1 MWWIFLIK
9 SKYPCLY
16 CYLTWGKNQ
25 NKNNICLVIQFY
37 IDSTRSWVRERRFYL
52 LYIHILLNRT
62 LICPCRFSPCIGLY
76 IFLKV
81 KQKRS
86 TYKLCIVAFD
96 SAGFIC
102 TVYDLYLLCSSIGK
116 QKPLVSQVH
125 LHFIQSDSVY

>member
-1 MWWIFLIK
+1 MQGLDKHARSLMRYLLNLHSFFSLFTGIKCPVCAKFIPPEEIECHLVICLTKPRISYNGNFLIFWIFFFWWIFLIK

-62 LICPCRFSPCIGLY
+62 
-76 IFLKV
+76 
-81 KQKRS
+81 
-86 TYKLCIVAFD
+86 
-96 SAGFIC
+96 
-102 TVYDLYLLCSSIGK
+102 
-116 QKPLVSQVH
+116 
-125 LHFIQSDSVY
+125 